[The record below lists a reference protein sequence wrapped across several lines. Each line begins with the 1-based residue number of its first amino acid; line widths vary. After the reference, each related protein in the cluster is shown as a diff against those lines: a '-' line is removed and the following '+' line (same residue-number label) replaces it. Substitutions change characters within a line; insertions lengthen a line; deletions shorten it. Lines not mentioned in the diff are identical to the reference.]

1 MTQLETLIQQARS
14 WIDQDPDAETVAE
27 LEKLISESDEAGLAD
42 RFGQRIGFGTAGLRG
57 LLGAGPNR
65 MNRVLVAQA
74 AAGISKYL
82 KENFDDPSVVI
93 GYDARKN
100 SDVFAKDS
108 AQIFAGF
115 GIRAFLFPE
124 LAATPL
130 VAYAVRNLGA
140 SAGVMV
146 TASHNPPGDN
156 GYKVYDFSGS
166 QIISPMDAEIAK
178 HIDEFAKSGSVAALT
193 RSESFVEVP
202 TSVRTGYSQSVSG
215 LLNKHSERKSI
226 KIVYSAMHGVGASF
240 IQEIFKLSG
249 LAEPAQVL
257 SQQQPDGKFP
267 TVAFPNPEEP
277 GAMDESLATA
287 EDQQADLVLVNDP
300 DADRLAVAFK
310 KADGGYQQLTGD
322 QLGLILG
329 EEMASRASREGRTGS
344 LACSIVSSSALS
356 KVAEHYGFGFEQTLT
371 GFKWVSRVPNLIFGY
386 EEALGY
392 CVDWGQVRDKDGL
405 SAALIVADI
414 ASALA
419 NQGYT
424 LGDQLDKLMQR
435 YGYFAT
441 GQISIRVTD
450 LNVISD
456 LMNKLRTN
464 PPTQIAGVAA
474 VFEDMNQGSSSLP
487 ATDALRFKLQDG
499 RTVIVRPSGTEP
511 KLKCYLQAVSD
522 NEAQSKKLLAELEA
536 AMRQVLN

>member
-1 MTQLETLIQQARS
+1 MTQLETLVQQARS
-14 WIDQDPDAETVAE
+14 WIAQDPDAETVGE
-27 LEKLISESDEAGLAD
+27 LENLINTSDEAGLSE

-65 MNRVLVAQA
+65 MNRVLVSQA
-74 AAGISKYL
+74 AAGIAKYL
-82 KENFDDPSVVI
+82 KDNFDDPSVVI

-108 AQIFAGF
+108 AEIFAGF
-115 GIRAFLFPE
+115 GVRAFLFPE

-156 GYKVYDFSGS
+156 GYKVYDHTGS
-166 QIISPMDAEIAK
+166 QIISPMDSEIAR
-178 HIDEFAKSGSVAALT
+178 HIDEFAKSGLVSELV
-193 RSESFVEVP
+193 RSDSFLEVP
-202 TSVRTGYSQSVSG
+202 ASVRSGYLQSVSG
-215 LLNKHSERKSI
+215 LLNKHSARKDI

-240 IQEIFKLSG
+240 IEEIFDLAG
-249 LAEPAQVL
+249 LKTPTQVA
-257 SQQQPDGKFP
+257 SQKEPDGKFP
-267 TVAFPNPEEP
+267 TVVFPNPEEP
-277 GAMDESLATA
+277 GAMDESMATA
-287 EDQQADLVLVNDP
+287 SSNDADLVLVNDP

-329 EEMASRASREGRTGS
+329 EEMAARASREGIAGS
-344 LACSIVSSSALS
+344 LACSIVSSSALAE
-356 KVAEHYGFGFEQTLT
+356 VAKHYGFGFEQTLT
-371 GFKWVSRVPNLIFGY
+371 GFKWVSRVPKLIFGY

-392 CVDWGQVRDKDGL
+392 CVDWKQVRDKDGL
-405 SAALIVADI
+405 SAAVIVADI

-419 NQGYT
+419 EQGYT
-424 LGDQLDKLMQR
+424 LGDQLEKLMRR
-435 YGYFAT
+435 YGYFST

-450 LNVISD
+450 LSIISTI
-456 LMNKLRTN
+456 MQNLRN
-464 PPTQIAGVAA
+464 SPPAQIAGVEAL
-474 VFEDMNQGSSSLP
+474 FEDLNQGSGALP
-487 ATDALRFKLQDG
+487 ATDALRFKLADG

-522 NEAQSKKLLAELEA
+522 SAAKSKMLLEELDA
-536 AMRQVLN
+536 SMRKILV

>member
-1 MTQLETLIQQARS
+1 MTQLETLIRQARS

-27 LEKLISESDEAGLAD
+27 LEKLISESDEAGLLD

-156 GYKVYDFSGS
+156 GYKVYDFSAS
-166 QIISPMDAEIAK
+166 QIISPMDSEIAK
-178 HIDEFAKSGSVAALT
+178 HIDEFARSGSVATLV

-202 TSVRTGYSQSVSG
+202 TSVRASYVQSVSG

-240 IQEIFKLSG
+240 IQEIFNLSG

-267 TVAFPNPEEP
+267 TVSFPNPEEP
-277 GAMDESLATA
+277 GAMDASLATA
-287 EDQQADLVLVNDP
+287 KDQQADLVLVNDP

-329 EEMASRASREGRTGS
+329 EEMASRASREGITGS

-456 LMNKLRTN
+456 LMKKLRTN
-464 PPTQIAGVAA
+464 PPAQIAGVDA
-474 VFEDMNQGSSSLP
+474 VFEDLNRSTGSLP
-487 ATDALRFKLQDG
+487 ATDALRFTLQDG
-499 RTVIVRPSGTEP
+499 RTVIVRPSGTEA

-522 NEAQSKKLLAELEA
+522 NEDQSKKLLAELEA

>member
-1 MTQLETLIQQARS
+1 MTQLESLIQQARS

-27 LEKLISESDEAGLAD
+27 LEKLISESDEAGLLD

-74 AAGISKYL
+74 AAGIAKYL

-100 SDVFAKDS
+100 SDIFAKDS
-108 AQIFAGF
+108 AQIFAGY
-115 GIRAFLFPE
+115 GVRAHLFPE

-166 QIISPMDAEIAK
+166 QIVSPMDLEIAK
-178 HIDEFAKSGSVAALT
+178 HIDEFAKSSSVASLA
-193 RSESFVEVP
+193 RSDSFEEVAS
-202 TSVRTGYSQSVSG
+202 SVRSGYLQSVSG
-215 LLNKHSERKSI
+215 LLNKHSTRKDI

-240 IQEIFKLSG
+240 IQEIFRLSG

-257 SQQQPDGKFP
+257 SQQEPDGSFP
-267 TVAFPNPEEP
+267 TVVFPNPEEP
-277 GAMDESLATA
+277 GAMDESMATA
-287 EDQQADLVLVNDP
+287 ASQQADLVLVNDP

-310 KADGGYQQLTGD
+310 NSDGSYQQLTGD

-329 EEMASRASREGRTGS
+329 EEMAARASREGRSGS
-344 LACSIVSSSALS
+344 LACSIVSSSALG

-419 NQGYT
+419 KQGYT
-424 LGDQLDKLMQR
+424 LGDQLEKLMQR
-435 YGYFAT
+435 YGYFST

-450 LNVISD
+450 LTVIAD
-456 LMNKLRTN
+456 LMKKLRTN
-464 PPTQIAGVAA
+464 PPEQIAGVHA
-474 VFEDMNQGSSSLP
+474 VFEDMNQGSGSLP
-487 ATDALRFKLQDG
+487 ATDALRFKLHDG

>member
-1 MTQLETLIQQARS
+1 MTQLESLIQQARS

-27 LEKLISESDEAGLAD
+27 LEKLISESDEAGLLD

-74 AAGISKYL
+74 AAGIAKYL

-100 SDVFAKDS
+100 SDIFAKDS
-108 AQIFAGF
+108 AQIFAGY
-115 GIRAFLFPE
+115 GVRAHLFPE

-166 QIISPMDAEIAK
+166 QIVSPMDLEIAK
-178 HIDEFAKSGSVAALT
+178 HINEFAKSGSVASLA
-193 RSESFVEVP
+193 RSDSFEEVAS
-202 TSVRTGYSQSVSG
+202 SVRSGYLQSVSG
-215 LLNKHSERKSI
+215 LLNKHSTRKDI

-240 IQEIFKLSG
+240 IQEIFRLSG

-257 SQQQPDGKFP
+257 SQQEPDGSFP
-267 TVAFPNPEEP
+267 TVVFPNPEEP
-277 GAMDESLATA
+277 GAMDESMSTA
-287 EDQQADLVLVNDP
+287 ASQQADLVLVNDP

-310 KADGGYQQLTGD
+310 NSDGSYQQLTGD

-329 EEMASRASREGRTGS
+329 EEMAARASREGRSGS
-344 LACSIVSSSALS
+344 LACSIVSSSALG

-419 NQGYT
+419 KQGYT
-424 LGDQLDKLMQR
+424 LGDQLEKLMQR
-435 YGYFAT
+435 YGYFST

-450 LNVISD
+450 LTVIAD
-456 LMNKLRTN
+456 LMKKLRTN
-464 PPTQIAGVAA
+464 PPEQIAGVDA
-474 VFEDMNQGSSSLP
+474 VFEDMNQGSGSLP
-487 ATDALRFKLQDG
+487 ATDALRFKLHDG

>member
-1 MTQLETLIQQARS
+1 MTQLETLIQQARN

-27 LEKLISESDEAGLAD
+27 LEKLISGSDEAGLAD
-42 RFGQRIGFGTAGLRG
+42 RVGQRIGFGTAGLRG

-65 MNRVLVAQA
+65 MNRVLVAKA

-130 VAYAVRNLGA
+130 VAYAVRNLGT

-178 HIDEFAKSGSVAALT
+178 HIDEFARSGSVATLR

-202 TSVRTGYSQSVSG
+202 TSVRAGYVQSVSG

-267 TVAFPNPEEP
+267 TVSFPNPEEP
-277 GAMDESLATA
+277 GAMDASLATA
-287 EDQQADLVLVNDP
+287 QEQQADLVLVNDP

-329 EEMASRASREGRTGS
+329 EELASRASREGRTGS

-356 KVAEHYGFGFEQTLT
+356 KVAERYGFGFEQTLT

-450 LNVISD
+450 LSVITD
-456 LMNKLRTN
+456 LMKKLRTN
-464 PPTQIAGVAA
+464 PPEQIAGVAA
-474 VFEDMNQGSSSLP
+474 VFEDMNQSTGSLP

-499 RTVIVRPSGTEP
+499 RTVMVRPSGTEA

-522 NEAQSKKLLAELEA
+522 NEAESKKLLAELEA
-536 AMRQVLN
+536 AMQQVLN

>member
-1 MTQLETLIQQARS
+1 MTQLETLIQQARN
-14 WIDQDPDAETVAE
+14 WIEQDPDAETVAE
-27 LEKLISESDEAGLAD
+27 LEKLISESDEAGLLD

-166 QIISPMDAEIAK
+166 QIISPMDLEIAK
-178 HIDEFAKSGSVAALT
+178 HIDEFARSGSVAALT

-202 TSVRTGYSQSVSG
+202 TSVRAGYLQSVSG

-249 LAEPAQVL
+249 LAEPTQVL

-267 TVAFPNPEEP
+267 TVSFPNPEEP
-277 GAMDESLATA
+277 GAMDASLATA
-287 EDQQADLVLVNDP
+287 KDQQADLVLVNDP

-356 KVAEHYGFGFEQTLT
+356 EVAKHYGFGFEQTLT
-371 GFKWVSRVPNLIFGY
+371 GFKWVSRVSNLIFGY

-392 CVDWGQVRDKDGL
+392 CVDWSQVRDKDGL

-450 LNVISD
+450 LTVIAN

-464 PPTQIAGVAA
+464 PPAQIAGVDA
-474 VFEDMNQGSSSLP
+474 VFEDMNKGSGSLP

-522 NEAQSKKLLAELEA
+522 NEAQSQKLLAELEA

>member
-1 MTQLETLIQQARS
+1 MTQLETLIQQARN

-27 LEKLISESDEAGLAD
+27 LEKLISGSDEAGLAD

-178 HIDEFAKSGSVAALT
+178 HIDEFAKSGSVAALA

-450 LNVISD
+450 LTVISD
-456 LMNKLRTN
+456 LMKKLRTN

>member
-27 LEKLISESDEAGLAD
+27 LEKLIFESDEAGLAD

-82 KENFDDPSVVI
+82 KETFDDPSVVI

-450 LNVISD
+450 LTVISD
-456 LMNKLRTN
+456 LMKKLRTN

>member
-14 WIDQDPDAETVAE
+14 WINQDPDAETVAE
-27 LEKLISESDEAGLAD
+27 LEQLIAASDEAGLAE

-74 AAGISKYL
+74 AAGIAKYL

-100 SDVFAKDS
+100 SGIFAKDS
-108 AQIFAGF
+108 AEIFAGF
-115 GIRAFLFPE
+115 GIRAFLFTE

-166 QIISPMDAEIAK
+166 QIISPMDSEIAK
-178 HIDEFAKSGSVAALT
+178 HINEFAKSESVASLI
-193 RSESFVEVP
+193 RSDSFTEVP
-202 TSVRTGYSQSVSG
+202 SSVRSGYLQSVSG
-215 LLNKHSERKSI
+215 LLNKHSERKDI

-249 LAEPAQVL
+249 LTEPTQVL

-267 TVAFPNPEEP
+267 TVSFPNPEEP
-277 GAMDESLATA
+277 GAMDESLSTA
-287 EDQQADLVLVNDP
+287 VNQQADLVLVNDP

-310 KADGGYQQLTGD
+310 NHDGSYQQLTGD

-329 EEMASRASREGRTGS
+329 EEMASRASREGKNGS
-344 LACSIVSSSALS
+344 LACSIVSSSALG

-424 LGDQLDKLMQR
+424 LGDQLEKLMQR
-435 YGYFAT
+435 YGYYAT

-450 LNVISD
+450 LSVITE
-456 LMNKLRTN
+456 LMKKLRTN
-464 PPTQIAGVAA
+464 PPAQIAGVDA
-474 VFEDMNQGSSSLP
+474 VFEDMSQGSGSLP
-487 ATDALRFKLQDG
+487 ATDAVRFKLSDG

-522 NEAQSKKLLAELEA
+522 NEADSKNLLAELEA
-536 AMRQVLN
+536 AMRQELS

>member
-1 MTQLETLIQQARS
+1 MTQLENLVQQARN
-14 WIDQDPDAETVAE
+14 WMAQDPDAETVSE
-27 LEKLISESDEAGLAD
+27 LEQLIQNLDEAGLSD

-65 MNRVLVAQA
+65 MNRVLVSQA
-74 AAGISKYL
+74 AAGIAKYL
-82 KENFDDPSVVI
+82 KDNFDDPSVVI
-93 GYDARKN
+93 GFDARKN

-115 GIRAFLFPE
+115 GVRAFLFSE

-156 GYKVYDFSGS
+156 GYKVYDHTGS
-166 QIISPMDAEIAK
+166 QIISPMDGEIAK
-178 HIDEFAKSGSVAALT
+178 HIDEFASSGLVSELV
-193 RSESFVEVP
+193 RSDEYSEVP
-202 TSVRTGYSQSVSG
+202 ESVRSGYVQSVSG
-215 LLNKHSERKSI
+215 LLNKHSARKDI
-226 KIVYSAMHGVGASF
+226 EIVYSAMHGVGASF
-240 IQEIFKLSG
+240 IEEIFKLAG
-249 LAEPAQVL
+249 LTTPTQVL
-257 SQQQPDGKFP
+257 SQQEPDGKFP
-267 TVAFPNPEEP
+267 TVVFPNPEEP
-277 GAMDESLATA
+277 GAMDESMATA
-287 EDQQADLVLVNDP
+287 SKHNADLVLVNDP

-310 KADGGYQQLTGD
+310 KADGVYQQLTGD

-329 EEMASRASREGRTGS
+329 EEMAARASREGLSGS
-344 LACSIVSSSALS
+344 LACSIVSSSALG

-392 CVDWGQVRDKDGL
+392 CVDWNQVRDKDGL
-405 SAALIVADI
+405 SAAVIVADI

-419 NQGYT
+419 EQGYT
-424 LGDQLDKLMQR
+424 LGDQLEKLMQR
-435 YGYFAT
+435 YGYFST

-450 LNVISD
+450 LTVISNI
-456 LMNKLRTN
+456 MQKLRNN
-464 PPTQIAGVAA
+464 PPAQIAGVEALFQDLNEA
-474 VFEDMNQGSSSLP
+474 SGSLP
-487 ATDALRFKLQDG
+487 ATDALRFSLTDG

-522 NEAQSKKLLAELEA
+522 DESRSKLLLNELEA
-536 AMRQVLN
+536 SMRKILV

>member
-1 MTQLETLIQQARS
+1 MTQLETLIQQARN
-14 WIDQDPDAETVAE
+14 WIEQDPDAETVAE
-27 LEKLISESDEAGLAD
+27 LEKLISESDEAGLLD

-115 GIRAFLFPE
+115 GIRASLFPE

-166 QIISPMDAEIAK
+166 QIISPMDLEIAK
-178 HIDEFAKSGSVAALT
+178 HIDEFARSGSVAALT

-202 TSVRTGYSQSVSG
+202 TSVRAGYLQSVSG

-240 IQEIFKLSG
+240 IQDIFKLSG
-249 LAEPAQVL
+249 LAEPTQVL

-267 TVAFPNPEEP
+267 TVSFPNPEEP
-277 GAMDESLATA
+277 GAMDASLATA

-356 KVAEHYGFGFEQTLT
+356 EVAKHYGFGFEQTLT

-450 LNVISD
+450 LTVIAK

-464 PPTQIAGVAA
+464 PPAQIAGVDA
-474 VFEDMNQGSSSLP
+474 VFEDMNKGSGSLP

-522 NEAQSKKLLAELEA
+522 NEAQSKVLLAQLEA

>member
-1 MTQLETLIQQARS
+1 MTQLETLIQQARN

>member
-1 MTQLETLIQQARS
+1 MSQLETLIQQARS
-14 WIDQDPDAETVAE
+14 WIEQDPDAETIAE
-27 LEKLISESDEAGLAD
+27 LEKLIAQSDEVGLAD

-82 KENFDDPSVVI
+82 RENFDAPSVVI

-115 GIRAFLFPE
+115 GIRAYLFPE

-166 QIISPMDAEIAK
+166 QIISPMDIEIAK
-178 HIDEFAKSGSVAALT
+178 NIDEFAQSGSVSSLA
-193 RSESFVEVP
+193 RSDSFEQVP
-202 TSVRTGYSQSVSG
+202 SSVRTGYLQSVSG
-215 LLNKHSERKSI
+215 LLNKHSARKDI

-257 SQQQPDGKFP
+257 SQQHPDGKFP

-277 GAMDESLATA
+277 GAMDESMATA
-287 EDQQADLVLVNDP
+287 ASQDADLVLVNDP

-310 KADGGYQQLTGD
+310 NSDGSYQQLTGD

-329 EEMASRASREGRTGS
+329 EEMAARASREGLNGS
-344 LACSIVSSSALS
+344 LACSIVSSSALG

-424 LGDQLDKLMQR
+424 LGDQLEKLMQR
-435 YGYFAT
+435 YGYFST

-450 LNVISD
+450 LNVIAN
-456 LMNKLRTN
+456 LMKKLRTN
-464 PPTQIAGVAA
+464 PPAQIAGVDA
-474 VFEDMNQGSSSLP
+474 VFEDMSQGSGLLP
-487 ATDALRFKLQDG
+487 ASDALRFKLKDG
-499 RTVIVRPSGTEP
+499 RTVIVRPSGTEA

-522 NEAQSKKLLAELEA
+522 SEAHSKELLADLEA
-536 AMRQVLN
+536 AMRKILN

>member
-1 MTQLETLIQQARS
+1 
-14 WIDQDPDAETVAE
+14 
-27 LEKLISESDEAGLAD
+27 
-42 RFGQRIGFGTAGLRG
+42 
-57 LLGAGPNR
+57 
-65 MNRVLVAQA
+65 
-74 AAGISKYL
+74 
-82 KENFDDPSVVI
+82 
-93 GYDARKN
+93 
-100 SDVFAKDS
+100 
-108 AQIFAGF
+108 
-115 GIRAFLFPE
+115 
-124 LAATPL
+124 
-130 VAYAVRNLGA
+130 
-140 SAGVMV
+140 
-146 TASHNPPGDN
+146 
-156 GYKVYDFSGS
+156 
-166 QIISPMDAEIAK
+166 MDLEIAK
-178 HIDEFAKSGSVAALT
+178 HIDEFAESGSVASLA

-202 TSVRTGYSQSVSG
+202 TSVRSGYIQSVSG
-215 LLNKHSERKSI
+215 LLNKHSTRKDI
-226 KIVYSAMHGVGASF
+226 EIVYSAMHGVGALF
-240 IQEIFKLSG
+240 IEDIFKLSG
-249 LAEPAQVL
+249 LAKPTQVL

-267 TVAFPNPEEP
+267 TVSFPNPEEP

-287 EDQQADLVLVNDP
+287 EKQQADLVLVNDP

-310 KADGGYQQLTGD
+310 KTDGSYQQLTGD

-356 KVAEHYGFGFEQTLT
+356 KVAEHYGFGFERTLT

-405 SAALIVADI
+405 SAALIVAGI

-424 LGDQLDKLMQR
+424 LGDQLEKLMQR

-456 LMNKLRTN
+456 LMKKLRTN
-464 PPTQIAGVAA
+464 PPKQIAGVDS
-474 VFEDMNQGSSSLP
+474 VFEDMNEGSGSLP

-522 NEAQSKKLLAELEA
+522 NEALSEKLLAELEA

>member
-1 MTQLETLIQQARS
+1 MTQLETLIQQARN
-14 WIDQDPDAETVAE
+14 WIEQDPDAETVAE
-27 LEKLISESDEAGLAD
+27 LEKLISESDEAGLLD

-166 QIISPMDAEIAK
+166 QIISPMDLEIAK
-178 HIDEFAKSGSVAALT
+178 HIDEFARSGSVAALT

-202 TSVRTGYSQSVSG
+202 TSVRAGYLQSVSG

-240 IQEIFKLSG
+240 IQDIFKLSG

-267 TVAFPNPEEP
+267 TVSFPNPEEP
-277 GAMDESLATA
+277 GAMDASLATA

-356 KVAEHYGFGFEQTLT
+356 EVAKHYGFGFEQTLT
-371 GFKWVSRVPNLIFGY
+371 GFKWVSRVSNLIFGY

-392 CVDWGQVRDKDGL
+392 CVDWSQVRDKDGL

-450 LNVISD
+450 LTVIAN

-464 PPTQIAGVAA
+464 PPAQIAGVDA
-474 VFEDMNQGSSSLP
+474 VFEDMNKGSGLLP

-499 RTVIVRPSGTEP
+499 RTVIVRPSGTEA

-522 NEAQSKKLLAELEA
+522 NEAQSQKLLAELEA

>member
-1 MTQLETLIQQARS
+1 MTQLETLIQQARN
-14 WIDQDPDAETVAE
+14 WIEQDPDAETVAE
-27 LEKLISESDEAGLAD
+27 LEKLISESDEAGLLD

-166 QIISPMDAEIAK
+166 QIISPMDLEIAK
-178 HIDEFAKSGSVAALT
+178 HIDEFARSGSVAALT

-202 TSVRTGYSQSVSG
+202 TSVRAGYLQSVSG

-249 LAEPAQVL
+249 LAEPTQVL

-267 TVAFPNPEEP
+267 TVSFPNPEEP
-277 GAMDESLATA
+277 GAMDASLATA

-356 KVAEHYGFGFEQTLT
+356 EVAKHYGFGFEQTLT
-371 GFKWVSRVPNLIFGY
+371 GFKWVSRVSNLIFGY

-392 CVDWGQVRDKDGL
+392 CVDWSQVRDKDGL

-450 LNVISD
+450 LTVIAN

-464 PPTQIAGVAA
+464 PPAQIAGVDA
-474 VFEDMNQGSSSLP
+474 VFEDMNKGSGSLP

-522 NEAQSKKLLAELEA
+522 NEAQSQKLLAELEA

>member
-1 MTQLETLIQQARS
+1 MTQLENLIGQARS
-14 WIDQDPDAETVAE
+14 WIQQDPDVETVAE
-27 LEKLISESDEAGLAD
+27 LEMLISQSDEAGLAD

-74 AAGISKYL
+74 AAGISAYL

-115 GIRAFLFPE
+115 GIRAFLFPD

-166 QIISPMDAEIAK
+166 QIISPMDSEIAK
-178 HIDEFAKSGSVAALT
+178 HIDEFAKSGSVTSLT
-193 RSESFVEVP
+193 RSDSYLEVP
-202 TSVRTGYSQSVSG
+202 PGVRSGYLQSVSG
-215 LLNKHSERKSI
+215 LLNKHSDRTNI

-267 TVAFPNPEEP
+267 TVSFPNPEEP
-277 GAMDESLATA
+277 GAMDESMATA
-287 EDQQADLVLVNDP
+287 STEQADLVLVNDP
-300 DADRLAVAFK
+300 DADRLAVAFR
-310 KADGGYQQLTGD
+310 KADGSYQQLTGD

-344 LACSIVSSSALS
+344 LACSIVSSSALG

-424 LGDQLDKLMQR
+424 LGDQLEKLMQR

-450 LNVISD
+450 LTVISN
-456 LMNKLRTN
+456 LMKRLRNN
-464 PPTQIAGVAA
+464 PPAQIAAVDA
-474 VFEDMNQGSSSLP
+474 VFEDMNKGSSSLP
-487 ATDALRFKLQDG
+487 ATDAVRFKLQDG

-511 KLKCYLQAVSD
+511 KLKCYLQAVAD
-522 NEAQSKKLLAELEA
+522 DEAQSKKLLAELET
-536 AMRQVLN
+536 AMREILN

>member
-27 LEKLISESDEAGLAD
+27 LEKLISESDEAGLLD

-57 LLGAGPNR
+57 LLGSGPNR

-166 QIISPMDAEIAK
+166 QIISPMDSEIAK
-178 HIDEFAKSGSVAALT
+178 HIDEFARSGSVAALT

-202 TSVRTGYSQSVSG
+202 TSVRAGYVQSVSG

-267 TVAFPNPEEP
+267 TVSFPNPEEP
-277 GAMDESLATA
+277 GAMDASLATA

-329 EEMASRASREGRTGS
+329 EEMASRASREGRAGS

-356 KVAEHYGFGFEQTLT
+356 KVAKHYGFGFEQTLT

-456 LMNKLRTN
+456 LMKKLRTN
-464 PPTQIAGVAA
+464 PPAQIAGAAA
-474 VFEDMNQGSSSLP
+474 VFEDLNQSTGSLP

-499 RTVIVRPSGTEP
+499 RTVIVRPSGTEA

>member
-1 MTQLETLIQQARS
+1 MTQLETLIQQARN

-27 LEKLISESDEAGLAD
+27 LEKLISGSDEAGLAD
-42 RFGQRIGFGTAGLRG
+42 RFGKRIGFGTAGLRG

-178 HIDEFAKSGSVAALT
+178 HIDEFARSGSVAALT
-193 RSESFVEVP
+193 RSESFVQVP

-287 EDQQADLVLVNDP
+287 QDQQADLVLVNDP

-450 LNVISD
+450 LTVISD
-456 LMNKLRTN
+456 LMKKLRNN
-464 PPTQIAGVAA
+464 PPAQIAEVAA
-474 VFEDMNQGSSSLP
+474 VFEDMNQGSSSPP

-499 RTVIVRPSGTEP
+499 RTVIVRPSGTEA

-522 NEAQSKKLLAELEA
+522 NEALSEKLLAELEA

>member
-1 MTQLETLIQQARS
+1 
-14 WIDQDPDAETVAE
+14 
-27 LEKLISESDEAGLAD
+27 
-42 RFGQRIGFGTAGLRG
+42 
-57 LLGAGPNR
+57 
-65 MNRVLVAQA
+65 
-74 AAGISKYL
+74 
-82 KENFDDPSVVI
+82 
-93 GYDARKN
+93 
-100 SDVFAKDS
+100 
-108 AQIFAGF
+108 
-115 GIRAFLFPE
+115 
-124 LAATPL
+124 
-130 VAYAVRNLGA
+130 
-140 SAGVMV
+140 
-146 TASHNPPGDN
+146 
-156 GYKVYDFSGS
+156 
-166 QIISPMDAEIAK
+166 
-178 HIDEFAKSGSVAALT
+178 
-193 RSESFVEVP
+193 
-202 TSVRTGYSQSVSG
+202 
-215 LLNKHSERKSI
+215 LNKHSTRKDI

-267 TVAFPNPEEP
+267 TVSFPNPEEP
-277 GAMDESLATA
+277 GAMDESMATA
-287 EDQQADLVLVNDP
+287 ASENADLVLVNDP

-310 KADGGYQQLTGD
+310 RADGSYQQLTGD

-329 EEMASRASREGRTGS
+329 EEMAARASREGLTGS
-344 LACSIVSSSALS
+344 LACSIVSSSALG
-356 KVAEHYGFGFEQTLT
+356 KVAEHYGFGYEQTLT

-450 LNVISD
+450 LTVIAN

-464 PPTQIAGVAA
+464 PPAQIAGVDA
-474 VFEDMNQGSSSLP
+474 VFEDMNKGSGSLP

-522 NEAQSKKLLAELEA
+522 NEAQSQKLLAELEA

>member
-1 MTQLETLIQQARS
+1 MTQLESLIQQARN
-14 WIDQDPDAETVAE
+14 WINQDPDAETVAE
-27 LEKLISESDEAGLAD
+27 LGKLISESDEAGLAD

-156 GYKVYDFSGS
+156 GYKVYDFSAS

-178 HIDEFAKSGSVAALT
+178 HIDEFAKSGSVGALT

-267 TVAFPNPEEP
+267 TVSFPNPEEP
-277 GAMDESLATA
+277 GAMDASLATA

-424 LGDQLDKLMQR
+424 LGDQLEKLMQR

-450 LNVISD
+450 LSVISD
-456 LMNKLRTN
+456 LMKKLRTN
-464 PPTQIAGVAA
+464 PPSQIAGVAA
-474 VFEDMNQGSSSLP
+474 VFEDLNQSTGSLP

-499 RTVIVRPSGTEP
+499 RTVIVRPSGTEA

-536 AMRQVLN
+536 AMRQELN

>member
-27 LEKLISESDEAGLAD
+27 LEKLISDSDEAGLAD

-166 QIISPMDAEIAK
+166 QIISPMDSEIAK
-178 HIDEFAKSGSVAALT
+178 HIEAFAISDSVASLV
-193 RSESFVEVP
+193 RSDSFEEVP
-202 TSVRTGYSQSVSG
+202 SSVRAGYLQSVSG
-215 LLNKHSERKSI
+215 LLNKHSTRKDI

-267 TVAFPNPEEP
+267 TVVFPNPEEP
-277 GAMDESLATA
+277 GAMDESMATA
-287 EDQQADLVLVNDP
+287 ASQKADLVLVNDP

-310 KADGGYQQLTGD
+310 KADGIYQQLTGD

-329 EEMASRASREGRTGS
+329 EEMAARASREGLAGS
-344 LACSIVSSSALS
+344 LACSIVSSSALG

-392 CVDWGQVRDKDGL
+392 CVDWSQVRDKDGL

-424 LGDQLDKLMQR
+424 LGDQLEKLMQR
-435 YGYFAT
+435 YGYFST

-450 LNVISD
+450 LTVISN
-456 LMNKLRTN
+456 LMQRLRTN
-464 PPTQIAGVAA
+464 PPAQIAGVDA
-474 VFEDMNQGSSSLP
+474 VFEDMNEGLGSLP
-487 ATDALRFKLQDG
+487 PTDALRFKLKDG
-499 RTVIVRPSGTEP
+499 RTVIVRPSGTEA

-522 NEAQSKKLLAELEA
+522 NEAQSKQLLSELEA

>member
-14 WIDQDPDAETVAE
+14 WIAQDPDAETISE
-27 LEKLISESDEAGLAD
+27 LEQLIQNSDEAGLAE
-42 RFGQRIGFGTAGLRG
+42 RFGNRIGFGTAGLRG
-57 LLGAGPNR
+57 LIGAGPNR
-65 MNRVLVAQA
+65 MNRVLVSQA
-74 AAGISKYL
+74 AAGIAKYL
-82 KENFDDPSVVI
+82 KDNFDDPSVVI

-108 AQIFAGF
+108 AEIFAGF

-156 GYKVYDFSGS
+156 GYKVYDHTGS

-178 HIDEFAKSGSVAALT
+178 HIDEFAKSGLVSELV
-193 RSESFVEVP
+193 RSDSFLDVP
-202 TSVRTGYSQSVSG
+202 SSVRAGYAQSVSG
-215 LLNKHSERKSI
+215 LLNKHSARKDI

-240 IQEIFKLSG
+240 IEEIFKLSG
-249 LAEPAQVL
+249 LTSPTQVL

-267 TVAFPNPEEP
+267 TVVFPNPEEP
-277 GAMDESLATA
+277 GAMDESMATA
-287 EDQQADLVLVNDP
+287 TKHNADLVLVNDP

-310 KADGGYQQLTGD
+310 KADGSYQQLTGD

-329 EEMASRASREGRTGS
+329 EEMAARASREGLTGS
-344 LACSIVSSSALS
+344 LACSIVSSSALG

-392 CVDWGQVRDKDGL
+392 CVDWNQVRDKDGL
-405 SAALIVADI
+405 SAAVIVADI

-419 NQGYT
+419 SQGYT
-424 LGDQLDKLMQR
+424 LADQLEKLMQR
-435 YGYFAT
+435 YGYFST

-450 LNVISD
+450 LSVISNI
-456 LMNKLRTN
+456 MQNLRTN
-464 PPTQIAGVAA
+464 PPAEIAGVSAQ
-474 VFEDMNQGSSSLP
+474 FQDLNQKSGDLP
-487 ATDALRFKLQDG
+487 ATDALRFTLDDG

-522 NEAQSKKLLAELEA
+522 NEADSKQLLEELEA
-536 AMRQVLN
+536 SMRKILV

>member
-1 MTQLETLIQQARS
+1 MTQLETLIRQARS
-14 WIDQDPDAETVAE
+14 WIDQDPDVETVAE

-108 AQIFAGF
+108 AQIFSGF

-130 VAYAVRNLGA
+130 VAYAVRNLGT

-178 HIDEFAKSGSVAALT
+178 HIDEFARSGSVAALR

-202 TSVRTGYSQSVSG
+202 TSVRAGYVQSVSG

-226 KIVYSAMHGVGASF
+226 KVVYSAMHGVGASF

-267 TVAFPNPEEP
+267 TVSFPNPEEP

-287 EDQQADLVLVNDP
+287 KNQEADLVLVNDP

-329 EEMASRASREGRTGS
+329 EEMASRAAREGRTGS

-419 NQGYT
+419 KQGYT

-450 LNVISD
+450 LSVISD
-456 LMNKLRTN
+456 LMKKLRTN
-464 PPTQIAGVAA
+464 PPEQIAGVAA
-474 VFEDMNQGSSSLP
+474 VFEDMNQSTGSLP

-499 RTVIVRPSGTEP
+499 RTVMVRPSGTEA

-522 NEAQSKKLLAELEA
+522 NEAESKKLLAELEA

>member
-1 MTQLETLIQQARS
+1 MTQLETLIQQARN

-27 LEKLISESDEAGLAD
+27 LEKLISEFDEAGLLD

-115 GIRAFLFPE
+115 DIRAFLFPD

-178 HIDEFAKSGSVAALT
+178 HIDEFARSGSVAALT

-202 TSVRTGYSQSVSG
+202 TSVRSGYLQSVSG

-249 LAEPAQVL
+249 LAEPTQVL

-267 TVAFPNPEEP
+267 TVSFPNPEEP

-287 EDQQADLVLVNDP
+287 KDQQADLVLVNDP

-356 KVAEHYGFGFEQTLT
+356 KVADHYGFGFEQTLT

-392 CVDWGQVRDKDGL
+392 CVDWAQVRDKDGL
-405 SAALIVADI
+405 SAALIVADM

-450 LNVISD
+450 LTVIAN

-464 PPTQIAGVAA
+464 PPAQIAGVAA
-474 VFEDMNQGSSSLP
+474 VFEDMSQGSGSLP
-487 ATDALRFKLQDG
+487 VTDALRFKLQDG

-522 NEAQSKKLLAELEA
+522 NEAHSQKLLADLEA
-536 AMRQVLN
+536 AMRKVLN

>member
-1 MTQLETLIQQARS
+1 MTQLESLIQQARS

-27 LEKLISESDEAGLAD
+27 LEKLISESDEAGLLD

-74 AAGISKYL
+74 AAGIAKYL

-100 SDVFAKDS
+100 SDIFAKDS
-108 AQIFAGF
+108 AQIFAGY
-115 GIRAFLFPE
+115 GVRAHLFPE

-166 QIISPMDAEIAK
+166 QIVSPMDLEIAK
-178 HIDEFAKSGSVAALT
+178 HIDEFAKSSSVASLA
-193 RSESFVEVP
+193 RSDSFEEVAS
-202 TSVRTGYSQSVSG
+202 SVRSGYLQSVSG
-215 LLNKHSERKSI
+215 LLNKHSTRKDI

-240 IQEIFKLSG
+240 IQEIFRLSG

-257 SQQQPDGKFP
+257 SQQEPDGSFP
-267 TVAFPNPEEP
+267 TVVFPNPEEP
-277 GAMDESLATA
+277 GAMDESMSTA
-287 EDQQADLVLVNDP
+287 ASQQADLVLVNDP

-310 KADGGYQQLTGD
+310 NSDGSYQQLTGD

-329 EEMASRASREGRTGS
+329 EEMAARASREGRSGS
-344 LACSIVSSSALS
+344 LACSIVSSSALG

-419 NQGYT
+419 KQGYT
-424 LGDQLDKLMQR
+424 LGDQLEKLMQR
-435 YGYFAT
+435 YGYFST

-450 LNVISD
+450 LTVIAD
-456 LMNKLRTN
+456 LMKKLRAN
-464 PPTQIAGVAA
+464 PPAQIAGVDA
-474 VFEDMNQGSSSLP
+474 VFEDMNQGSGSLP
-487 ATDALRFKLQDG
+487 ATDALRFKLHDG

>member
-1 MTQLETLIQQARS
+1 MTQLETLIGQARS
-14 WIDQDPDAETVAE
+14 WIEQDPDAETVAE
-27 LEKLISESDEAGLAD
+27 LEKLISESDESGLAD

-74 AAGISKYL
+74 AAGISAYL

-115 GIRAFLFPE
+115 GIRAFLFSD

-166 QIISPMDAEIAK
+166 QIISPMDSEIAK
-178 HIDEFAKSGSVAALT
+178 HIDEFAKSGSVTSLT
-193 RSESFVEVP
+193 RSDSYLDVP
-202 TSVRTGYSQSVSG
+202 PGVRSGYLQSVSG
-215 LLNKHSERKSI
+215 LLNKHSERKDI

-257 SQQQPDGKFP
+257 SQQQPDGNFP
-267 TVAFPNPEEP
+267 TVSFPNPEEP
-277 GAMDESLATA
+277 GAMDESMATA
-287 EDQQADLVLVNDP
+287 STERADLVLVNDP

-310 KADGGYQQLTGD
+310 KTDGSYQQLTGD

-329 EEMASRASREGRTGS
+329 EEMAGRAAREGRAGS
-344 LACSIVSSSALS
+344 LACSIVSSSALG
-356 KVAEHYGFGFEQTLT
+356 KVAEHYGLGFEQTLT

-405 SAALIVADI
+405 SAALIVAEI

-424 LGDQLDKLMQR
+424 LGDQLEKLMQR

-450 LNVISD
+450 LTVISN
-456 LMNKLRTN
+456 LMKKLRTN
-464 PPTQIAGVAA
+464 PPSQLAGVDA
-474 VFEDMNQGSSSLP
+474 VFEDMNQSSESLP

-511 KLKCYLQAVSD
+511 KLKCYLQAVAD
-522 NEAQSKKLLAELEA
+522 DEAQSKKLLAELET
-536 AMRQVLN
+536 AMREILN

>member
-1 MTQLETLIQQARS
+1 MTQLETLIQQARD

-27 LEKLISESDEAGLAD
+27 LEKLIAESDEAGLAD

-130 VAYAVRNLGA
+130 VAFAVRNLGA

-166 QIISPMDAEIAK
+166 QIITPMDAEIAK
-178 HIDEFAKSGSVAALT
+178 HIDEFARSGSVASLA
-193 RSESFVEVP
+193 RSELFLEVP
-202 TSVRTGYSQSVSG
+202 PSVRSGYLQSVSG
-215 LLNKHSERKSI
+215 LLNKHSERKDI
-226 KIVYSAMHGVGASF
+226 KIVYSAMHGVGANF
-240 IQEIFKLSG
+240 VQEIFKLSG

-257 SQQQPDGKFP
+257 SQQEPDGNFP
-267 TVAFPNPEEP
+267 TVSFPNPEEP

-287 EDQQADLVLVNDP
+287 ERHQADLVLVNDP

-310 KADGGYQQLTGD
+310 KTDGSYQQLTGD

-344 LACSIVSSSALS
+344 LACSIVSSSALG
-356 KVAEHYGFGFEQTLT
+356 KVAKHYGFGFEQTLT
-371 GFKWVSRVPNLIFGY
+371 GFKWLSRVPSLIFGY
-386 EEALGY
+386 E
-392 CVDWGQVRDKDGL
+392 
-405 SAALIVADI
+405 
-414 ASALA
+414 
-419 NQGYT
+419 
-424 LGDQLDKLMQR
+424 
-435 YGYFAT
+435 
-441 GQISIRVTD
+441 
-450 LNVISD
+450 
-456 LMNKLRTN
+456 
-464 PPTQIAGVAA
+464 
-474 VFEDMNQGSSSLP
+474 
-487 ATDALRFKLQDG
+487 
-499 RTVIVRPSGTEP
+499 
-511 KLKCYLQAVSD
+511 
-522 NEAQSKKLLAELEA
+522 
-536 AMRQVLN
+536 

>member
-27 LEKLISESDEAGLAD
+27 LEKLISESDEAGLLD

-156 GYKVYDFSGS
+156 GYKVYDYSGS

-178 HIDEFAKSGSVAALT
+178 HIDDFAKSGSVATLA
-193 RSESFVEVP
+193 RSDSFEQVP
-202 TSVRTGYSQSVSG
+202 TSVRSGYLHSVSG
-215 LLNKHSERKSI
+215 LLNKHSTRKDI

-267 TVAFPNPEEP
+267 TVVFPNPEEP
-277 GAMDESLATA
+277 GAMDESMATA
-287 EDQQADLVLVNDP
+287 ESHKADLVLVNDP

-310 KADGGYQQLTGD
+310 RTDGSYQQLTGD

-329 EEMASRASREGRTGS
+329 EEMAARASREGRTGS
-344 LACSIVSSSALS
+344 LACSIVSSSALG

-435 YGYFAT
+435 YGYFST

-450 LNVISD
+450 LTVISN
-456 LMNKLRTN
+456 LMKKLRTN
-464 PPTQIAGVAA
+464 PPAQIASVDA
-474 VFEDMNQGSSSLP
+474 VFEDMSQGSGLLP
-487 ATDALRFKLQDG
+487 ATDAVRFKLNDG

-522 NEAQSKKLLAELEA
+522 SEAHSKELLAELEA

>member
-1 MTQLETLIQQARS
+1 MTQLETLIQQARN
-14 WIDQDPDAETVAE
+14 WIQQDPDTETVAE
-27 LEKLISESDEAGLAD
+27 LEKLISEGDEAGLAD

-166 QIISPMDAEIAK
+166 QIISPMDLEIAK
-178 HIDEFAKSGSVAALT
+178 HIDEFAKSGSVSNLV
-193 RSESFVEVP
+193 RSDSFLEVP
-202 TSVRTGYSQSVSG
+202 PSVRSGYLQSVSG
-215 LLNKHSERKSI
+215 LLNKHSARKDI
-226 KIVYSAMHGVGASF
+226 KIVYSAMHGVGAKF
-240 IQEIFKLSG
+240 IEEIFELSG
-249 LAEPAQVL
+249 LAEPTQVL
-257 SQQQPDGKFP
+257 TQKEPDGRFP

-277 GAMDESLATA
+277 GAMDESMATA
-287 EDQQADLVLVNDP
+287 EKMQADLVLVNDP

-310 KADGGYQQLTGD
+310 KADGSYQQLTGD
-322 QLGLILG
+322 QLGLLLG

-344 LACSIVSSSALS
+344 LACSIVSSSALG
-356 KVAEHYGFGFEQTLT
+356 KVAEHYGLGFEQTLT

-392 CVDWGQVRDKDGL
+392 CVDWSQVRDKDGL
-405 SAALIVADI
+405 SAALIVTDI

-424 LGDQLDKLMQR
+424 LGDQLEKLMQR
-435 YGYFAT
+435 YGYFSS

-450 LNVISD
+450 LAVIAN
-456 LMNKLRTN
+456 LMKKLRTD
-464 PPTQIAGVAA
+464 PPAQIAGVDA
-474 VFEDMNQGSSSLP
+474 VFEDMNEGSSSLP
-487 ATDALRFKLQDG
+487 ATDALRFTLQDG

-522 NEAQSKKLLAELEA
+522 SEAQSKKLLAELEA
-536 AMRQVLN
+536 AMRQILN

>member
-1 MTQLETLIQQARS
+1 MTELETLIQKARN
-14 WIDQDPDAETVAE
+14 WIEQDPDAETIGE
-27 LEKLISESDEAGLAD
+27 LEKLISDSDEAGLAE

-124 LAATPL
+124 LVATPL

-146 TASHNPPGDN
+146 TASHNPPGYN

-166 QIISPMDAEIAK
+166 QIISPMDLEIAK
-178 HIDEFAKSGSVAALT
+178 HIDEFAQ
-193 RSESFVEVP
+193 SESVTSLERADSFLEVP
-202 TSVRTGYSQSVSG
+202 TSVRSGYLQSVSG
-215 LLNKHSERKSI
+215 LLNKHSTRKDI
-226 KIVYSAMHGVGASF
+226 KIVYSAMHGVGANF

-249 LAEPAQVL
+249 LAEPAQVV

-277 GAMDESLATA
+277 GAMDEPMATA
-287 EDQQADLVLVNDP
+287 ASENADLVLVNDP
-300 DADRLAVAFK
+300 DADRLAVAFRK
-310 KADGGYQQLTGD
+310 SDGSYQQLTGD

-329 EEMASRASREGRTGS
+329 EEMAARASRESRTGS
-344 LACSIVSSSALS
+344 LACSIVSSSALG
-356 KVAEHYGFGFEQTLT
+356 KVAEYYGFGFEQTLT

-392 CVDWGQVRDKDGL
+392 CVDWAQVRDKDGL

-424 LGDQLDKLMQR
+424 LGDQLEKLMQR
-435 YGYFAT
+435 YGYFST

-450 LNVISD
+450 LTVIAN
-456 LMNKLRTN
+456 LMRKLRTN
-464 PPTQIAGVAA
+464 PPSQIAGVDA
-474 VFEDMNQGSSSLP
+474 VFEDLSKGSGSLP
-487 ATDALRFKLQDG
+487 ATDALRFKLADG
-499 RTVIVRPSGTEP
+499 RTVIIRPSGTEP

-522 NEAQSKKLLAELEA
+522 NEVDSKELLAELEA

>member
-1 MTQLETLIQQARS
+1 MTHLETLIQQARN

-27 LEKLISESDEAGLAD
+27 LEKLISGSDEAGLAD

-193 RSESFVEVP
+193 RSESLVEVP
-202 TSVRTGYSQSVSG
+202 TSVRAGYVQSVSG

-240 IQEIFKLSG
+240 IKEIFRLSG

-267 TVAFPNPEEP
+267 TVSFPNPEEP
-277 GAMDESLATA
+277 GAMDASLATA
-287 EDQQADLVLVNDP
+287 KDQQADLVLVNDP

-310 KADGGYQQLTGD
+310 KADGGYQHLTGD

-329 EEMASRASREGRTGS
+329 EEMASRASREGRAGS

-435 YGYFAT
+435 YGYLAT

-450 LNVISD
+450 LTVISD
-456 LMNKLRTN
+456 LMKKLRTN
-464 PPTQIAGVAA
+464 PPAQIAGVAA
-474 VFEDMNQGSSSLP
+474 VFEDLNQSCGSLP